1 MSNYITRA
9 GDVVDHIAW
18 KELGSEAW
26 AIDIL
31 EANRWLAEYPA
42 ELPAGLTLTLP
53 TTVTAQTAG
62 TIRLWGSS

>member
-1 MSNYITRA
+1 MSTYITSA
-9 GDVVDHIAW
+9 GDVVDRIAW
-18 KELGSEAW
+18 AELGSEAY

-31 EANRWLAEYPA
+31 EANRWLASYPA

-62 TIRLWGSS
+62 TIRLWGSA